1 MSVVRGYAMKNAL
14 ARHLTLLAA
23 CSAIL
28 CGCGGGTKLL
38 KEEQPI
44 TATKPLAEASDERVD
59 LALEWIIVRDGPGT
73 WARNA
78 DWDEYLLRIVNR
90 SDAGVVIEGITV
102 FDSLDTAL
110 TPFNRRKDLVK
121 ASKLTAR
128 RYRDE
133 GIKVK
138 AGQGA
143 GGLLV
148 TGAAVTVVGAGAAT
162 ASAMGAIMSG
172 TTATAGAAGGLL
184 ILGPVIAVGGVM
196 RGMNNSSVNS
206 AIGERHTPLPKTID
220 AGDTQIL
227 DIFFP
232 IAPSPQ
238 RIEVRYSDTTGSH
251 QITLDT
257 SDAVGGLHL
266 TDGESGDGS

>member
-1 MSVVRGYAMKNAL
+1 MKSAS
-14 ARHLTLLAA
+14 ARHFALLAA

-44 TATKPLAEASDERVD
+44 TATKPLAETSDERVD
-59 LALEWIIVRDGPGT
+59 LSLEWIIVRDGPGT

-78 DWDEYLLRIVNR
+78 DWDEYLLRVVNR
-90 SDAGVVIEGITV
+90 SDAAVVIEGITV

-121 ASKLTAR
+121 ASKQTAR

-133 GIKVK
+133 GIEVK

-143 GGLLV
+143 GSLLV
-148 TGAAVTVVGAGAAT
+148 AGAAVTVVGAGAVTAT
-162 ASAMGAIMSG
+162 AMGAVLGG
-172 TTATAGAAGGLL
+172 TSATVGAAGGLL
-184 ILGPVIAVGGVM
+184 ILGPAIAVGGVF
-196 RGMNNSSVNS
+196 RGMNNSSVNT
-206 AIGERHTPLPKTID
+206 AIGERHTPLPRTVD

-227 DIFFP
+227 DVFFP

-238 RIEVRYSDTTGSH
+238 RIEVLYSDTSGSH
-251 QITLDT
+251 RITLDT
-257 SDAVGGLHL
+257 YDAVGGLHL
-266 TDGESGDGS
+266 TDGESGEGTSRSTGGD

>member
-1 MSVVRGYAMKNAL
+1 MKRDS
-14 ARHLTLLAA
+14 ARHVTVLAA
-23 CSAIL
+23 CTMIL

-44 TATKPLAEASDERVD
+44 TATKPLATASDERVD

-78 DWDEYLLRIVNR
+78 DWDEYLLRVVNR
-90 SDAGVVIEGITV
+90 SDAAVVIEGITV

-110 TPFNRRKDLVK
+110 TPFDRRKDLVK
-121 ASKLTAR
+121 ASKQTAR

-133 GIKVK
+133 GIRVK

-148 TGAAVTVVGAGAAT
+148 AGAAVTVVGAGAAT
-162 ASAMGAIMSG
+162 ASAMGAILGGG
-172 TTATAGAAGGLL
+172 TTASAGAAAGGLL

-206 AIGERHTPLPKTID
+206 AIGERHTPLPKTVD

-227 DIFFP
+227 DVFFP
-232 IAPSPQ
+232 IAPSPG
-238 RIEVRYSDTTGSH
+238 RVEVVYADTTGTH
-251 QITLDT
+251 RITLDT

-266 TDGESGDGS
+266 QDDERSAGD